1 MSVLRII
8 IVGAGEVGFH
18 ISQRLAV
25 ENKEVIV
32 IDRSAETLKRV
43 AEATDVQVFEGS
55 GCSPGVLQDAGI
67 EGADILL
74 AVTDSDEV
82 NLLSCFFAHKLSPKV
97 TKLARI
103 RNSDYTNYGELMK
116 GDGLNI
122 AKIINPDQE
131 VVDSILRLMSVPGAV
146 EINDFAQGKIRLI
159 GVNLPSDS
167 PIIGTKLFN
176 LRERV
181 GDVPLVIAAL
191 VREDSLVIPSGVD
204 EVRQGDVVYF
214 ACDIKDQDEILEKLG
229 ITAEPVRKVLI
240 VGGGNIGY
248 KLAKSLDNKFYHT
261 RIMDSDEERCH
272 MLSEKLN
279 RPIVLVGS
287 GTDQEILRQEN
298 VGDLDLVISVTG
310 DEETNILTCLLAKS
324 LGAKSTITRINNF
337 AYMPLIEP
345 IGIDHLVCP
354 RLSAINSLLH
364 FIRRGKV
371 ISTASIKGEE
381 AEVLEAIAQENSEIV
396 GKPIMDLGFPRGC
409 LVLCFQRGDEVIVPR
424 GDTVIEPQ
432 DRLIILSTRQNIPKV
447 EKALDVKVEFF

>member
-1 MSVLRII
+1 MRII

-18 ISQRLAV
+18 ISRRLAV
-25 ENKEVIV
+25 ENKEVV
-32 IDRSAETLKRV
+32 VVDRSAAALTRV
-43 AEATDVQVFEGS
+43 AEATDVQTVEGS
-55 GCSPGVLQDAGI
+55 GCSPEMLKEAGI

-82 NLLSCFFAHKLSPKV
+82 NILSCFYANRLSPNT

-103 RNSDYTNYGELMK
+103 RNADYTNYAELLT

-146 EINDFAQGKIRLI
+146 EINEFAQGKIRLI
-159 GVNLPSDS
+159 GLNLPADS
-167 PIIGTKLFN
+167 PVIGTKLFN
-176 LRERV
+176 LRDKI
-181 GDVPLVIAAL
+181 GDVPLVVAAI
-191 VREDSLVIPSGVD
+191 VRNDNLIIPSGVD
-204 EVRQGDVVYF
+204 EVHPGDVVYF
-214 ACDIKDQDEILEKLG
+214 AYDVKDQEEILERLG
-229 ITAEPVRKVLI
+229 VTAEPVRKVMI

-261 RIMDSDEERCH
+261 RIMDKNVERCH
-272 MLSEKLN
+272 WLSENLD
-279 RPIVLVGS
+279 RPIVLSGN

-298 VGDLDLVISVTG
+298 VGDLDLVVSVTG

-337 AYMPLIEP
+337 AYMPLIDP

-364 FIRRGKV
+364 FIRRGQV

-381 AEVLEAIAQENSEIV
+381 AEALEAIAQENSEIV

-409 LVLCFQRGDEVIVPR
+409 LVLCFQRGDEVVIPR
-424 GDTVIEPQ
+424 GDTVIEPD
-432 DRLIILSTRQNIPKV
+432 DRLIILSTRNNIPKV
-447 EKALDVKVEFF
+447 EKALDFKVEFF

>member
-1 MSVLRII
+1 MRII

-18 ISQRLAV
+18 ISRRLAV
-25 ENKEVIV
+25 ENKDVVV
-32 IDRSAETLKRV
+32 IDRSADALKRV
-43 AEATDVQVFEGS
+43 VDATDVQILEGS
-55 GCSPGVLQDAGI
+55 GCSPEVLLDAGI

-82 NLLSCFFAHKLSPKV
+82 NLLSCFFAEKLSPQT

-103 RNSDYTNYGELMK
+103 RNADYTNYSDMLRGE
-116 GDGLNI
+116 GLNI

-131 VVDSILRLMSVPGAV
+131 VVDSILRLMSVTGAV
-146 EINDFAQGKIRLI
+146 EINDFAQGNIRLI
-159 GVNLPSDS
+159 GINLPPES
-167 PIIGTKLFN
+167 PIIGTKLLN
-176 LRERV
+176 LRECI

-191 VREDSLVIPSGVD
+191 VRDDSLIIPSGVD
-204 EVRQGDVVYF
+204 DIRPGDVVYF
-214 ACDIKDQDEILEKLG
+214 ACDIKDQEEILSKLG
-229 ITAEPVRKVLI
+229 VVQEPVRKVLI

-248 KLAKSLDNKFYHT
+248 KLAKALDSKQYHT
-261 RIMDSDEERCH
+261 RIMDQDENRCRQ
-272 MLSEKLN
+272 LSEKLD
-279 RPIVLVGS
+279 RPIVLVGN

-310 DEETNILTCLLAKS
+310 DEETNILSCLLAKS

-354 RLSAINSLLH
+354 RMSAINSLLH

-381 AEVLEAIAQENSEIV
+381 AEVLEAIAQEHSEIV

-409 LVLCFQRGDEVIVPR
+409 LVLCFQRGDEVIIPR

-432 DRLIILSTRQNIPKV
+432 DRLIILSTRHNIPKV